1 MFAVVHAWRLRT
13 ISAGQSWVVLLG
25 FALALIVMAFP
36 ADAASFAG
44 NCITNATEYRVTDTN
59 KSTTSTTFVAV
70 PQSGIQFAQGGSA
83 SGCVIV
89 TFTAVLTVD
98 NAWMYVKAT
107 LDGKNPLD
115 PEAGVWRV
123 IAQESR
129 TAVFVFRNVAPGSH
143 TIVMKFRS
151 SNGGNVTVYNRTTTV
166 SYRK

>member
-1 MFAVVHAWRLRT
+1 
-13 ISAGQSWVVLLG
+13 
-25 FALALIVMAFP
+25 
-36 ADAASFAG
+36 
-44 NCITNATEYRVTDTN
+44 
-59 KSTTSTTFVAV
+59 
-70 PQSGIQFAQGGSA
+70 
-83 SGCVIV
+83 VIV

-115 PEAGVWRV
+115 PAAGLWRV

-129 TAVFVFRNVAPGSH
+129 TAVFVFRNVAPGNH
-143 TIVMKFRS
+143 TIAMKFRS